1 MKMQRHNN
9 HHKHDTLQV
18 NTSSARNIASLLAEQ
33 VKLFFIAVKMKKT
46 GLADCFIVEAVRTAL
61 EFEGVADLI
70 NLWME
75 EEDKKVRD
83 EIVAD
88 IQEMIDE
95 CVPKEKTE
103 EIYVKFNDLDA
114 IASNIRAFKDSLL
127 HMVVERGGISKLSE
141 LTGIPQ
147 PSLSRF
153 FNSNAMPQRSTVLK
167 IAKALDLGEIKMDI
181 LWSK

>member
-1 MKMQRHNN
+1 MKAQRNNN
-9 HHKHDTLQV
+9 HKGSILQK
-18 NTSSARNIASLLAEQ
+18 NTTSIHTFDSSESEKI
-33 VKLFFIAVKMKKT
+33 KLFSIAVKMKKE
-46 GLADCFIVEAVRTAL
+46 GLTDSFIVEAVRTAL
-61 EFEGVADLI
+61 EFEGVADLMGF
-70 NLWME
+70 WME
-75 EEDKKVRD
+75 EGDKKIKD

-88 IQEMIDE
+88 IQEMIDD

-103 EIYVKFNDLDA
+103 EIFVKFNDLDA
-114 IASNIRAFKDSLL
+114 IAKNIRAFKDSLL
-127 HMVVERGGISKLSE
+127 QMVMKHGGISKLAE

-153 FNSNAMPQRSTVLK
+153 FNSNSMPRRSTVLK

>member
-9 HHKHDTLQV
+9 HHKHDTVQV
-18 NTSSARNIASLLAEQ
+18 NTSSARSVASLSSEQ

-46 GLADCFIVEAVRTAL
+46 GLADSFIVEAVRTAL

-70 NLWME
+70 NLWMS
-75 EEDKKVRD
+75 EEDKKVQD

-95 CVPKEKTE
+95 CTQKEKIE

-114 IASNIRAFKDSLL
+114 IAKNIRAFKDSLYQE
-127 HMVVERGGISKLSE
+127 VIQRGGISKLSD

-153 FNSNAMPQRSTVLK
+153 FNSNAMPQRSTVFK

-181 LWSK
+181 MWSK